1 MNMVAK
7 LFLDYYASIYICQFF
22 AIFRNFFFSFFET
35 SNQFLLHYC
44 TILILKSHLE
54 SSLNFHI
61 NPGDS
66 LNLTFI
72 FPLDEIF
79 AALVLSEE
87 LQLLSVDG
95 STAFLAD

>member
-1 MNMVAK
+1 MVAK

-22 AIFRNFFFSFFET
+22 SQFFFFSFFET